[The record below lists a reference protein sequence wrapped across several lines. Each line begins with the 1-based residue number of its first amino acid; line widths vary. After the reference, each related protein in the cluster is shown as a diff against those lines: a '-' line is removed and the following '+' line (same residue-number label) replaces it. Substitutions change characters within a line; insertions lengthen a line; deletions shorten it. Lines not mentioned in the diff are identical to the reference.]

1 MTAMRGS
8 SLALRHACALLLLC
22 GGASGALAA
31 PALMGNTSAMG
42 AGYTAHDAPLG
53 APTELRIDLRGQVP
67 ARCKLASPPVLAQKL
82 DFNRTGDAE
91 ARFGLD
97 CNTPFNLRVRSGDGG
112 FASQDFYEGVARS
125 IPYELSVDVDT
136 DAGLNAL
143 GWCRS
148 DQLVDDANGGDCTFG
163 MGAGWSSGDNTAIDR
178 TGMMRLRW
186 KAPGVS
192 EKPALGRYRDTIVI
206 ELTVRS

>member
-1 MTAMRGS
+1 MQTGFPAGVGAKTRFQQDW
-8 SLALRHACALLLLC
+8 RC
-22 GGASGALAA
+22 G
-31 PALMGNTSAMG
+31 
-42 AGYTAHDAPLG
+42 
-53 APTELRIDLRGQVP
+53 
-67 ARCKLASPPVLAQKL
+67 
-82 DFNRTGDAE
+82 